1 MIVIVI
7 KIVIIIVIKIK
18 IMIVIVIKVMIVIV
32 IKIMVVI
39 VTGHQER
46 GTPIRIRPG
55 DNLAQVWRVVDHL
68 PIVVPEY
75 LYCPTSVFV
84 FCYLSIRNIAH
95 ILHIANTTIHISLWP
110 LDPSARIRPE

>member
-7 KIVIIIVIKIK
+7 KIVIIIVIKIKIMIVIMIK

-46 GTPIRIRPG
+46 GTPIRSRPG
-55 DNLAQVWRVVDHL
+55 DHLAQVRRVVDHP
-68 PIVVPEY
+68 PIVVPKY
-75 LYCPTSVFV
+75 IYIVVPQYSYSATSVF
-84 FCYLSIRNIAH
+84 
-95 ILHIANTTIHISLWP
+95 ILW
-110 LDPSARIRPE
+110 